1 MKEIL
6 QNNKLYIIGFFIAF
20 EILNIYNFI
29 NLKMPPQVFELFTF
43 DENFYNHLI
52 WHSIRLILC
61 LPHILLSLI
70 TNLTYNESFSYYSFI
85 ILICILW
92 EINNILSLLITKSS
106 NIFRK
111 LFSILFL
118 LILVTNMNG
127 RLLIPYLGYLILINE
142 FFCYQTSKSIH
153 SNYIIIGLI
162 LTMMSTGTF
171 GVGLIYVVLMLFFS
185 NKLRTFILGLSST
198 EKVIVICIFIYFF
211 IMLKKIIDYYTS
223 EGDLLY
229 VLTHGLGYFMYG
241 NNLVNILLIVFCI
254 LFLNYFII
262 TRYLYDKKLPL
273 ILAVLI
279 PCWCSVFGY
288 SAATMLICPLFILI
302 TLYILVLKERII
314 QCH

>member
-61 LPHILLSLI
+61 LPPILLSLI

-111 LFSILFL
+111 LFSILF
-118 LILVTNMNG
+118 
-127 RLLIPYLGYLILINE
+127 
-142 FFCYQTSKSIH
+142 C
-153 SNYIIIGLI
+153 
-162 LTMMSTGTF
+162 
-171 GVGLIYVVLMLFFS
+171 
-185 NKLRTFILGLSST
+185 
-198 EKVIVICIFIYFF
+198 
-211 IMLKKIIDYYTS
+211 
-223 EGDLLY
+223 
-229 VLTHGLGYFMYG
+229 
-241 NNLVNILLIVFCI
+241 
-254 LFLNYFII
+254 
-262 TRYLYDKKLPL
+262 
-273 ILAVLI
+273 
-279 PCWCSVFGY
+279 
-288 SAATMLICPLFILI
+288 
-302 TLYILVLKERII
+302 
-314 QCH
+314 